1 MTRLIQNQQQLA
13 QWAREVK
20 GSLDIA
26 VAFWGEGAISELGLD
41 QRQGDVRILLD
52 LSAGATNPAV
62 VRHLL
67 QLHPEKVRSLP
78 RLHAKAYIGE
88 NELIAGSANASANG
102 LGIEGQAANHWIEL
116 GILTDDTVALQD
128 AKRWFSERWSEAR
141 TIDVGSDYFKR
152 VEAAWAARQKIRQ
165 VQDTQ
170 PDSLIAAA
178 IKNPEAFGSERWF
191 VTVDIHDMSTKGKK
205 ALAQKSKELGQPA
218 FGWESWSD
226 IPQNAHFISFYH
238 DGEQFCFAEE
248 DGANEPVF
256 YSAAGQPE
264 FMQYVSASHIPGFKN
279 NLGALHEWLPLLH
292 KAKASTANWKSEG
305 GMCMDLG
312 TFAALNLSK
321 L

>member
-67 QLHPEKVRSLP
+67 QLHPAKIRSLP

-116 GILTDDTVALQD
+116 GILTDDTVAIQD
-128 AKRWFSERWSEAR
+128 AKRWFAERWSESEA
-141 TIDVGSDYFKR
+141 IDVDSACFKKI
-152 VEAAWAARQKIRQ
+152 EAAWTARQKFRQ

-178 IKNPEAFGSERWF
+178 MKDPEAFESERWF

-226 IPQNAHFISFYH
+226 IPQHAHFISFYH

-264 FMQYVSASHIPGFKN
+264 FMQYVSASHIPGYKN

-292 KAKASTANWKSEG
+292 KAKASTSNWKSEG